1 MKALSVAGLAIVCS
15 SIIAEAQ
22 TAQDLV
28 GTWEAV
34 SIVNTAKDGAKTDV
48 FGPNVKGILI
58 FEANGRFAQIVMRPG
73 LPKFAS
79 DNRLQGTPE
88 ENKAIVQ
95 GSQAYFGTYSVAD
108 KIITLHV
115 EASTWPA
122 WTGTDQKR
130 VFTSFA
136 QDEFTFT
143 LAAAIGGTNTAV
155 WRRAE

>member
-1 MKALSVAGLAIVCS
+1 MHGRWTEIPFLGLLCVVVLRQQIDSNQCNEVPSLCIFTAPNLFFRPESSAAHEDIMKALSVAGLAIVCS

-22 TAQDLV
+22 TAQNLV

-88 ENKAIVQ
+88 E
-95 GSQAYFGTYSVAD
+95 
-108 KIITLHV
+108 
-115 EASTWPA
+115 
-122 WTGTDQKR
+122 
-130 VFTSFA
+130 
-136 QDEFTFT
+136 
-143 LAAAIGGTNTAV
+143 
-155 WRRAE
+155 